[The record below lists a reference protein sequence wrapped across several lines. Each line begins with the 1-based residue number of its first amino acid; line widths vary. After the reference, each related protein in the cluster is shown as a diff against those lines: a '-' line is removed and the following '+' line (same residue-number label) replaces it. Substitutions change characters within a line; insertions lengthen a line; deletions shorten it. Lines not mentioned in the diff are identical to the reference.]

1 MENQFSNL
9 GVQENI
15 VNSIEKMGFLAPT
28 EVQEKVIPK
37 ILKGEDLIVLS
48 KTGSGKTGAF
58 GIPII
63 QKVDPE
69 AKNPQALILTPT
81 RELAVQVDSDLKL
94 MSKQVKCSTAAVYGQ
109 HNMNVE
115 IQALQKGVSIL
126 TGTPGRVHDHIRQG
140 NFKTS
145 GIRYLVL
152 DEADRM
158 LDMGFIDQVVRI
170 IKALPKDRV
179 TLLFSATMPPEIQ
192 NICKTHMKNPE
203 AVEIASETKTV
214 DAIEQV
220 YYRVVVNEK
229 RKQLDRVLKVEQPET
244 CMIFCNTRATVDR
257 VQKFLMEKGYT
268 ADSLHGANSQSS
280 RLRTIN
286 NFKKGCYQILVATD
300 VAARGIHVEDLSL
313 VINYDVP
320 LEKDS
325 YVHRIGRTGRAGQMG
340 KAISLVTSDEIMSL
354 YEIEEHVGALIEE
367 IELPTD
373 EALREAIEKAAQKPK
388 KQRPAPIGGP
398 TVKKQESGK
407 SGSPKTAGKPRTDFK
422 PKTEGKLKEDNK
434 PKTDAKPKTDIKT
447 SQPSRNQPQKSAF
460 EKPIKEKDK
469 LEKPVHRNIE
479 EQAVKNRVIVERVV
493 PETVKEIHTPAVET
507 AKMGILQK
515 VKSWLNRKK

>member
-1 MENQFSNL
+1 MENQFSTL
-9 GVQENI
+9 GVNTAI
-15 VNSIEKMGFLAPT
+15 VKCLDAMGFVAPT
-28 EVQEKVIPK
+28 EVQEKVIPQ
-37 ILKGEDLIVLS
+37 ILKGQDLIVLS

-58 GIPII
+58 GIPLI
-63 QKVDPE
+63 QMVNPE
-69 AKNPQALILTPT
+69 GKGPQALILTPT
-81 RELAVQVDSDLKL
+81 RELAVQVDSDLRL
-94 MSKQVKCSTAAVYGQ
+94 MSKHVKCHTAAVYGQ

-115 IQALQKGVSIL
+115 IQTLQKGVSIL
-126 TGTPGRVHDHIRQG
+126 TGTPGRVQDHIRQG
-140 NFKTS
+140 NLKTS
-145 GIRYLVL
+145 EIRYLVL

-158 LDMGFIDQVVRI
+158 LDMGFIDQVEKI
-170 IKALPKDRV
+170 IKSLPKNRV

-192 NICKTHMKNPE
+192 KICKSHMKEPE

-220 YYRVVVNEK
+220 YYRVAVNEK
-229 RKQLDRVLKVEQPET
+229 RKQLHQILKVEDPET

-257 VQKFLMEKGYT
+257 VQKFLKEKGYT

-286 NFKKGCYQILVATD
+286 NFKKGCYQVLVATD

-367 IELPTD
+367 VELPTEEQLK
-373 EALREAIEKAAQKPK
+373 EALQKIAQKPPR
-388 KQRPAPIGGP
+388 QRPVPIGGP
-398 TVKKQESGK
+398 TVKKQEGGNATSKK
-407 SGSPKTAGKPRTDFK
+407 SVGAKVTPKKPVHD
-422 PKTEGKLKEDNK
+422 
-434 PKTDAKPKTDIKT
+434 
-447 SQPSRNQPQKSAF
+447 KSAHDKPAH
-460 EKPIKEKDK
+460 EKPIQPKEHPRR
-469 LEKPVHRNIE
+469 ENV
-479 EQAVKNRVIVERVV
+479 
-493 PETVKEIHTPAVET
+493 TEIHRETTPVVHKVEENKQPAT
-507 AKMGILQK
+507 GVLQK
-515 VKSWLNRKK
+515 FKNWLIRK